1 MEVEGTVT
9 EKPCGCGRL
18 RCLRLARHKHLVWI
32 CLGTNRNCP
41 WVLSS
46 AGICKVLW
54 SHICV
59 RGTCVWV
66 WEQENAMLRRCS
78 PLHSTELR
86 PPQVIM
92 PPGTVL
98 ERGVLAMNYCKG
110 IRERG
115 MPGEGSCTDAR
126 AALVPLSAQTPTLPP
141 L

>member
-66 WEQENAMLRRCS
+66 WEQENAMLRRCL
-78 PLHSTELR
+78 PLHSAELR
-86 PPQVIM
+86 SPPSDYA
-92 PPGTVL
+92 PWHSLGTW
-98 ERGVLAMNYCKG
+98 G
-110 IRERG
+110 IGNELLQG
-115 MPGEGSCTDAR
+115 H
-126 AALVPLSAQTPTLPP
+126 
-141 L
+141 